1 MYELWYVDSHTIKR
15 KLLLSDSCKPALSI
29 SHETCQITFKTILW
43 DWYCHYPHL
52 TDEETEGEQ
61 GRTDTKRK
69 VVGYE
74 PRLSEA
80 RIHACYLPDCKAL
93 TALGTTVSV
102 HQCHLLSQSIFQHE
116 DQLLLPRKLINILKR
131 DQWWNVGSSK
141 DQQWWSTK
149 HWKTPEKCRRAITEP
164 WISSKYWQIVTHKS
178 PCLAF

>member
-1 MYELWYVDSHTIKR
+1 MRKR
-15 KLLLSDSCKPALSI
+15 RESKVRQILKERLS
-29 SHETCQITFKTILW
+29 
-43 DWYCHYPHL
+43 
-52 TDEETEGEQ
+52 
-61 GRTDTKRK
+61 
-69 VVGYE
+69 GYE

-102 HQCHLLSQSIFQHE
+102 HQCNLLSQSIFQHE

-178 PCLAF
+178 PCLAFKWWLVYFIGHLPEQLLFVPRG